1 MKNVKIKRLGA
12 YHHHKVDSSPKINNG
27 MLGFFERKKKV
38 DLVENKLVFDIE
50 KNNWTKTVIKI
61 KLSKRKVEVAMKKLV
76 IRMPQANLTEEIEKV
91 IFAIV

>member
-27 MLGFFERKKKV
+27 MLGFFERKNKV

-50 KNNWTKTVIKI
+50 KNNWTKNCNKNKVIKKKGGGCYEKI
-61 KLSKRKVEVAMKKLV
+61 GHKDAPSKSHR
-76 IRMPQANLTEEIEKV
+76 RN
-91 IFAIV
+91 